1 MQVVDTILSPY
12 ELVLREI
19 EKGILDPFDVDLD
32 YLIELFRETAKEL
45 EAEEYLREAGRF
57 IEASAK
63 LMKLQVDEIF
73 PRPKPERKR
82 ITIKEVRD
90 VLVDTG
96 NNYEPEYDLSW
107 LWEHEVKVGRPS
119 GAKDRVERKLT
130 WKEFWDIAQKD
141 IREVLHEQIDYR
153 ELAEEV
159 RGKVLRGEPIRT
171 LREFIAYLH
180 AYMEFD
186 DVPELPELFP
196 AVGTKV

>member
-1 MQVVDTILSPY
+1 MNEALALSPY
-12 ELVLREI
+12 ELVLAKAQEGKI
-19 EKGILDPFDVDLD
+19 DPFDIDLD
-32 YLIELFRETAKEL
+32 YLISLFRETAKEL
-45 EAEEYLREAGRF
+45 EAGEYLIEAGRF
-57 IEASAK
+57 LEASAK
-63 LMKLQVDEIF
+63 LMKLQVEEIF
-73 PRPKPERKR
+73 PKPKPERKKV
-82 ITIKEVRD
+82 TIEQVKEV
-90 VLVDTG
+90 LA
-96 NNYEPEYDLSW
+96 EEEQQEAEYDMEFIYSYTP
-107 LWEHEVKVGRPS
+107 KIGRPS
-119 GAKDRVERKLT
+119 GAKDKVERKLS